1 MSFYNPYKKGPDF
14 AQGINDMVSK
24 LMQMV
29 LMKQVFGRDP
39 AQGMPTQTQAEQ
51 PTNTPMPQARGQGQM
66 GNPMQSVVG
75 QAPSSFPDSQAR
87 SYQGGGGTPMGV
99 GPPGMAQAGMAH
111 GMAQQMPQLMMA
123 IKNNPQLLQMIMQM
137 INPGGMNQGAM
148 MGGGL

>member
-66 GNPMQSVVG
+66 GNPMQGIVG
-75 QAPSSFPDSQAR
+75 QAPGQMQQQPPMGGQ
-87 SYQGGGGTPMGV
+87 QGGGTMPMGQNK
-99 GPPGMAQAGMAH
+99 PLQISPELLQA
-111 GMAQQMPQLMMA
+111 LMMM
-123 IKNNPQLLQMIMQM
+123 LQK
-137 INPGGMNQGAM
+137 PGGGG
-148 MGGGL
+148 MGQMGQRGY